1 MVRLILGKGFSVE
14 AKKEGQHAQTPQRNG
29 VLLTI
34 FLRREVEIIIL
45 MEDMLKMLKQQLV
58 ERNIAHL
65 QLPLLVEVQILRQDN
80 DVIMLQL
87 IVDLLDAFDANTD
100 YVTHYVQL
108 LLTRAE
114 LKSIQER
121 LEWERSVVAFV

>member
-1 MVRLILGKGFSVE
+1 
-14 AKKEGQHAQTPQRNG
+14 
-29 VLLTI
+29 
-34 FLRREVEIIIL
+34 